1 MPFQIADPAGLGG
14 GRLDPRLKLLSR
26 LTPKPSSQELSPEE
40 ERAREQKALNG
51 LWHFL
56 VRRDRVRQIEEQ
68 LIPAEGRDIP
78 ARIYKP
84 DAPSP
89 MPLLVFLHGGGW
101 VLGGLRQAD
110 AVCRRLAKRGKCI
123 VISVDYRL
131 APEHKFPAALEDTL
145 AVLDW
150 AFERAIKF
158 GGDSARLGVAGG
170 SAGGTL
176 AAAACLAARQRG
188 TPPIRFQILFNPVT
202 NLAQMDT
209 DSHRQFGSG
218 GYGMTTAMLEK
229 RRGQY
234 LSAREEQ
241 LDPRVSPL
249 LAEDLRNLPPAL
261 ILTAEFDPL
270 RDEAERYAVRL
281 EEAGVEARGV
291 RYQGAI
297 HGFFNFVGFLPQ
309 ADAALDEAASFLRQV
324 NQ

>member
-1 MPFQIADPAGLGG
+1 MSFQIADPAGLGC
-14 GRLDPRLKLLSR
+14 GRLDPRLKHLSR
-26 LTPKPSSQELSPEE
+26 LTPTHPSQELTPDE
-40 ERAREQKALNG
+40 ERAREQRSLNG
-51 LWHFL
+51 LLRFL
-56 VRRDRVRQIEEQ
+56 IHRDRVKQIEEH
-68 LIPAEGRDIP
+68 LIPVEGRDIP
-78 ARIYKP
+78 VRIYKP

-89 MPLLVFLHGGGW
+89 MPLLVYLHGGGW

-131 APEHKFPAALEDTL
+131 APEHKFPAGLEDTL

-150 AFERAIKF
+150 AFERAINF
-158 GGDSARLGVAGG
+158 GGDFARLGVAGG

-176 AAAACLAARQRG
+176 AAAACLTARQRG
-188 TPPIRFQILFNPVT
+188 TPPIRFQILFNPVM

-209 DSHRQFGSG
+209 DSHRQYGTQ
-218 GYGMTTAMLEK
+218 GYGITTPMLEK
-229 RRGQY
+229 RRDQY
-234 LSAREEQ
+234 LSTREEQ
-241 LDPRVSPL
+241 LDQRVSPL
-249 LAEDLRNLPPAL
+249 LAKDLRNLPPAL

-281 EEAGVEARGV
+281 EKAGIEARCV

-297 HGFFNFVGFLPQ
+297 HGFFNFVGLLPQ
-309 ADAALDEAASFLRQV
+309 ADAALEEATSFLHDV